1 MMSHHS
7 HRRRRT
13 NIDPVRRVILASS
26 NHVMGGYKD
35 DPSRGPSSIHPHSDP
50 KAGTVPLDPDLV
62 ASSGDGV
69 AYAAAKLAAE
79 RLAMALGDIHGSTTT
94 FVVQSSCASGGASR
108 GRILRRLSRRR
119 DPPRNTSWTEAA
131 VVLCRRRRHRHRGCQ
146 RNNPRTRRRTRRG
159 TSACVYR
166 IGISSPTFPLRWIW
180 KFRRRSQRPAGRGK
194 RSGKGKEGGART
206 GTSGGDSSW
215 STPCRAI
222 AMPSGISTTPRGGWG
237 SLVRTIPWRDI
248 PRARTIYR
256 SIGSDGPRRRVRPQ
270 APLREMKVSVL
281 IGIKHGMDGE

>member
-94 FVVQSSCASGGASR
+94 FVV
-108 GRILRRLSRRR
+108 L
-119 DPPRNTSWTEAA
+119 
-131 VVLCRRRRHRHRGCQ
+131 
-146 RNNPRTRRRTRRG
+146 
-159 TSACVYR
+159 R
-166 IGISSPTFPLRWIW
+166 IGWCQPGENSPATLSAAGSPPEHLLDGGGGGVVSSSSSSSSGMPTEQSEDEA
-180 KFRRRSQRPAGRGK
+180 KD
-194 RSGKGKEGGART
+194 ET

-222 AMPSGISTTPRGGWG
+222 AMPSGISTTPRGGLG

>member
-13 NIDPVRRVILASS
+13 NIDPVRRVILASP

-50 KAGTVPLDPDLV
+50 KAGTLPLDPDLV

-94 FVVQSSCASGGASR
+94 FVVLRIGWCQPGENSPATLSAAGSPPEHLLDGGGGGVVSSSSSSSSGMPTEQSEDEAKDEAWYKRMWLSNRDFLTYFSAAMDFEVPTEEPTPSGG
-108 GRILRRLSRRR
+108 
-119 DPPRNTSWTEAA
+119 
-131 VVLCRRRRHRHRGCQ
+131 
-146 RNNPRTRRRTRRG
+146 G
-159 TSACVYR
+159 T
-166 IGISSPTFPLRWIW
+166 
-180 KFRRRSQRPAGRGK
+180 
-194 RSGKGKEGGART
+194 RSGKREEGGART

-215 STPCRAI
+215 STPCRAT
-222 AMPSGISTTPRGGWG
+222 AMPSGISTTSRGGWG
-237 SLVRTIPWRDI
+237 SLVRTIPWPDI
-248 PRARTIYR
+248 PRAWTIHR
-256 SIGSDGPRRRVRPQ
+256 SIKSNQMALAATCVPTPCYERLRYRR
-270 APLREMKVSVL
+270 
-281 IGIKHGMDGE
+281 